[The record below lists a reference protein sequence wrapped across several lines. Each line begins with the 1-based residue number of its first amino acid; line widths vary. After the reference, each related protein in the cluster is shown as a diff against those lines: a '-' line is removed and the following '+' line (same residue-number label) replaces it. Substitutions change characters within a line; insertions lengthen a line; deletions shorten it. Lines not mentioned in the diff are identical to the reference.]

1 MSVLYVA
8 RSAKL
13 SEWASDVGLSK
24 HVYKIGC
31 TDEPLEGVIAAGWAG
46 ETDWTLVRKRDVD
59 DVTEEEII
67 ARLQRKDKMIDP
79 NYYPRLRGA
88 TGLFKVL
95 TERVE
100 NHLFSAR
107 ALAGEPLKAI
117 KVKPTDFADY
127 LIHNVLR

>member
-31 TDEPLEGVIAAGWAG
+31 TDESLDDLIAKGWAG
-46 ETDWTLVRKRDVD
+46 ESDWTIVRKRNVD
-59 DVTEEEII
+59 DVSEEDIL

-79 NYYPRLRGA
+79 NYYPKLRGA

-100 NHLFSAR
+100 NH
-107 ALAGEPLKAI
+107 
-117 KVKPTDFADY
+117 
-127 LIHNVLR
+127 

>member
-31 TDEPLEGVIAAGWAG
+31 TDEPLEELIAKGWAG
-46 ETDWTLVRKRDVD
+46 ETDWTLVRKREVEG
-59 DVTEEEII
+59 VTEEEMLT
-67 ARLQRKDKMIDP
+67 RLQRKDKMIDP
-79 NYYPRLRGA
+79 NYYPKLRGA

-100 NHLFSAR
+100 NHLFSAK

-117 KVKPTDFADY
+117 KVKATDYADY
-127 LIHNVLR
+127 LIRNVLR